1 MIGFR
6 KAIKINIIDR
16 IIENL
21 ISYHAFWYEHDRE
34 ISQFNYGYLRKLDSA
49 LISAVDRKSIGIY
62 GLQNAFEFAGI
73 NPLCHL
79 TGVLY
84 GKKKN
89 EGQRKERFFQV
100 VFHLLLEVDGAEKL
114 NDNTVN
120 DSRTFL
126 PPVSLQENSSY
137 LICDEYNCTI
147 RPITFRSVYAQGR
160 RMFGDWASA
169 LKEAGFYYE
178 RIRRKKPKYPR
189 TAVIQ
194 YLLLFLRERKDR
206 FHIQEMRNH
215 DLALYKG
222 IFNSHNESLFTFA
235 NLSVMETAFLELKYH
250 IRKQSEPDLS
260 PEKFYKSS
268 IVDKTTGK
276 ILSSKPS
283 GHK

>member
-1 MIGFR
+1 MISFR
-6 KAIKINIIDR
+6 KAIKINIVDR

-21 ISYHAFWYEHDRE
+21 INYHAFWYEHDRE
-34 ISQFNYGYLRKLDSA
+34 ISQFNYGYLRKLDPA
-49 LISAVDRKSIGIY
+49 LISAIERKSISIN
-62 GLQNAFEFAGI
+62 GLQNAFELAGI

-100 VFHLLLEVDGAEKL
+100 VYYLLLEVGGVQKL

-120 DSRTFL
+120 DSRTFM
-126 PPVSLQENSSY
+126 PPVSLQENSAY
-137 LICDEYNCTI
+137 PICEEYNCTI
-147 RPITFRSVYAQGR
+147 RPITFQSVYAQGR

-194 YLLLFLRERKDR
+194 DLLRFLRERKDR
-206 FHIQEMRNH
+206 FHIKELRNH

-222 IFNSHNESLFTFA
+222 IFNSHNESLFKFA

-260 PEKFYKSS
+260 LEKFCKSA
-268 IVDKTTGK
+268 ILDKTEVT
-276 ILSSKPS
+276 
-283 GHK
+283 